1 MDDVSDRIVQ
11 AGLARM
17 AALKDERD
25 RIEEELD
32 LLLREI
38 QAACGHPE
46 REIVEG
52 EYHASRYEEGA
63 EPPFRVCRRCGYS
76 EPGWGCGY
84 LRLYSNNYN
93 IPHMS
98 RNEAWKFIRGG
109 LMSQEQKDR
118 LFRARWVKE
127 TAARVEEE
135 TVKLPDNG
143 DHGPNPRVL
152 DHCPYCKLHSELQP
166 TCAACNHSNREL

>member
-11 AGLARM
+11 AGLDRM
-17 AALKDERD
+17 AVLKDDRD

-46 REIVEG
+46 KEVVEG
-52 EYHASRYEEGA
+52 EYRASQWEEASA

-84 LRLYSNNYN
+84 FRLYPHNYN

-109 LMSQEQKDR
+109 LMPQEQKDR
-118 LFRARWVKE
+118 LFRARWDRE
-127 TAARVEEE
+127 AAARVEEE
-135 TVKLPDNG
+135 TAKLPDGG
-143 DHGPNPRVL
+143 DPGPKPRDL
-152 DHCPYCKLHSELQP
+152 DHCPYCKSHPGLQP
-166 TCAACNHSNREL
+166 TCAACKSIQQ